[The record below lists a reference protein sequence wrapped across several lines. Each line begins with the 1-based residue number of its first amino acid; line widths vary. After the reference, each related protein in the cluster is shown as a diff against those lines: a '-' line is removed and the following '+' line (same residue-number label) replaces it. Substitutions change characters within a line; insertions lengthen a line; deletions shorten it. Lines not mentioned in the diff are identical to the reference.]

1 MNPGIYSAPGTI
13 RFNLVSGSASI
24 DSGSY
29 IMPSGLY
36 VMSNIQ
42 SFTV

>member
-1 MNPGIYSAPGTI
+1 MNPGIYSGPGTI